1 MKIEISELS
10 NAISKA
16 NCSSDVLDAQCIV
29 SQIEFLKDILEEVK
43 DERNEYVSIEK
54 RYLYPGHYKAIDGLL
69 NILSLMESKL
79 VSKSDNPYEGL
90 YEDYEQY

>member
-1 MKIEISELS
+1 MEIGISELS

-29 SQIEFLKDILEEVK
+29 SQIEFLKYILEDVK
-43 DERNEYVSIEK
+43 DERNEHVSIDN
-54 RYLYPGHYKAIDGLL
+54 RYSYPGHSKAIDGLL

-79 VSKSDNPYEGL
+79 ASK
-90 YEDYEQY
+90 